1 MTQQNRQP
9 TFFENMVPITEFNKG
24 HGSKI
29 IEEVKKTGYKIIL
42 KNNHPEAVLI
52 TPQQFEL
59 LLAASEQLAD
69 LATNLQA
76 LTRLATMDPD
86 HLLTTAQV
94 LKELAISESELQES
108 NQSDTP

>member
-1 MTQQNRQP
+1 MTQQNRRP
-9 TFFENMVPITEFNKG
+9 TLFENMVSITEFNKG

-29 IEEVKKTGYKIIL
+29 IEEVKRTGYKIIL

-52 TPQQFEL
+52 TPQQFEV

-76 LTRLATMDPD
+76 LTRLASMDPNQVM
-86 HLLTTAQV
+86 TTAQV
-94 LKELAISESELQES
+94 LRQLLISKSELDES
-108 NQSDTP
+108 IQTSPE